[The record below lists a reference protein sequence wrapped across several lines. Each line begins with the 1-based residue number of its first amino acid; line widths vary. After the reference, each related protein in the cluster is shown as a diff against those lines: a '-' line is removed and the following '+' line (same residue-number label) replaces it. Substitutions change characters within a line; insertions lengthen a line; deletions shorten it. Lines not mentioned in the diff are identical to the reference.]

1 MIRIAH
7 RGLLRVYTSRIPL
20 QNQMALSQ
28 LRVFSTEKVNI
39 TFVDAEGESKEVSA
53 SIGQT
58 LLDVAH
64 ENDIELEGI
73 LLDYCGVVATMFIL
87 KL

>member
-1 MIRIAH
+1 
-7 RGLLRVYTSRIPL
+7 
-20 QNQMALSQ
+20 MALSQ